1 MIQNLPSNP
10 NTRRIGYTGITLLA
24 VGGLLALTGAWEG
37 LSGIFLVGVQVDD
50 INDRI
55 LIFVTL
61 FFAGMVSFMAGGF
74 LLQAYQREREGLV
87 MIDWLGKMDDLVA

>member
-37 LSGIFLVGVQVDD
+37 LSGIFLVGV
-50 INDRI
+50 
-55 LIFVTL
+55 
-61 FFAGMVSFMAGGF
+61 
-74 LLQAYQREREGLV
+74 
-87 MIDWLGKMDDLVA
+87 